1 MSIDVSVIIPTFR
14 RPQELVEAIS
24 SALQDPNVAVEIIVV
39 DDSPEGSAEE
49 AVKSLGD
56 PRIRYIKNPIPSR
69 GVPGVVRNIGWPLAR
84 GRFLHFLDDD
94 DIVAEGHYQA
104 VTAAF
109 ASNPGVG
116 LVFGRIEP
124 FGSGPTDQLDH
135 ERRYFADSARK
146 AASSGRFGSRVAF
159 TARMLFG
166 NALLVCSS
174 SVIRRECMVR
184 LGGFDP
190 SIRFIEDAD
199 YHLRAMRECGVR
211 YLDQTAIRYRISS
224 PSIMHS
230 PNPTEEQRRGERL
243 AHKQMQAKYL
253 KARGALEYYALALF
267 SRTVLKF
274 Y

>member
-14 RPQELVEAIS
+14 RPRELVEAIS
-24 SALQDPNVAVEIIVV
+24 SALQDPNVTVEIIVV

-56 PRIRYIKNPIPSR
+56 PRIRYIKNPNPSR

-104 VTAAF
+104 VKSAF
-109 ASNPGVG
+109 ANNPGVG

-124 FGSGPTDQLDH
+124 FGSGPADQLNH

-146 AASSGRFGSRVAF
+146 AASSGRFGSRFAF

-166 NALLVCSS
+166 SALLVCSS
-174 SVIRRECMVR
+174 SVIRRECMER

-199 YHLRAMRECGVR
+199 YHVRAMRECGVR
-211 YLDQTAIRYRISS
+211 YLDQTAIRYRIGS

-230 PNPTEEQRRGERL
+230 PNPTEEQRQGERL
-243 AHKQMQAKYL
+243 AHKQMQTKYL

-267 SRTVLKF
+267 SRTILKF